1 MLMGGLQFLLD
12 CVDSLVKVVHE
23 VLLVLISIIVSTKAS
38 RVILLPL
45 LKVNYFLFE
54 FFNLVFV
61 LFNDLLTEMR
71 SLGQFILYLFV
82 ICKVPG
88 EG

>member
-23 VLLVLISIIVSTKAS
+23 VLLVLISIIVSTEAC

-45 LKVNYFLFE
+45 L
-54 FFNLVFV
+54 
-61 LFNDLLTEMR
+61 
-71 SLGQFILYLFV
+71 
-82 ICKVPG
+82 
-88 EG
+88 